1 MEQRLYY
8 AHPNMEIKNKHYHHM
23 ETKEYRYVVTKFAE
37 HEIYTF
43 AMRVGDLLQL
53 QYVASRGVSTEQGA
67 VQRILNKGRVDSI
80 CSFVLNGNSFVNTF
94 ILNWTETKYTPKIK
108 KETLVLPL
116 QGRFA
121 QMLDGQH
128 RIAGLLEATNHKQE
142 VADMEVLVSLFIG
155 LNTKEAA
162 RIFLNINSEQKPVPR
177 SLIYDLFGE
186 AYDDPESAITRVT
199 DIVAF
204 LNETKDSPYY
214 GHVHYPGKPNSQ
226 NLIDLAIM
234 VNAMKPAFERNGTFN
249 QLQLSE
255 IETQQKIILNFF
267 TAIKNRYADVWDKPK
282 ENIFL
287 RAAGFSGAFDFLT
300 GTLLQHCQT
309 DRKFSV
315 SHMEY
320 LMKLD
325 SLPLLKPDDVKSL
338 GGRTAKSRVTDYFR
352 ENYLADLPEDN
363 ACYEF

>member
-1 MEQRLYY
+1 
-8 AHPNMEIKNKHYHHM
+8 M
-23 ETKEYRYVVTKFAE
+23 ETKEYRYVETKFAE
-37 HEIYTF
+37 HKIYTF
-43 AMRVGDLLQL
+43 AMRVGDLLPL

-67 VQRILNKGRVDSI
+67 VQRILNKSRVDAI
-80 CSFVLNGNSFVNTF
+80 CKFVLGGNSFVNTF
-94 ILNWTETKYTPKIK
+94 ILNWTDTQYVPKVK
-108 KETLVLPL
+108 KETMVLPL

-128 RIAGLLEATNHKQE
+128 RIAGLQEAVNQKPE
-142 VADMEVLVSLFIG
+142 IADMEVLVSLFIG

-204 LNETKDSPYY
+204 LNDAEESPYY
-214 GHVHYPGKPNSQ
+214 GRVHYPGKPNSQ
-226 NLIDLAIM
+226 NMIDLAIM

-255 IETQQKIILNFF
+255 IETQQKILLNFY
-267 TAIKNRYADVWDKPK
+267 TAIKNKYEDVWDKPK
-282 ENIFL
+282 ENLFL

-315 SHMEY
+315 AHMES

-338 GGRTAKSRVTDYFR
+338 GGRTARIRVNDYFR
-352 ENYLADLPEDN
+352 ENYQADLPEDN
-363 ACYEF
+363 GSYEF

>member
-1 MEQRLYY
+1 
-8 AHPNMEIKNKHYHHM
+8 M
-23 ETKEYRYVVTKFAE
+23 ETKEFKYVVTKFAE
-37 HEIYTF
+37 HKIYTF
-43 AMRVGDLLQL
+43 AIRVGDLLQL

-67 VQRILNKGRVDSI
+67 VQRILNKSRVDSI
-80 CSFVLNGNSFVNTF
+80 CRFVLSGNSFVNTF
-94 ILNWTETKYTPKIK
+94 ILNWTDNQYEPKIK
-108 KETLVLPL
+108 KETIVLPL

-128 RIAGLLEATNHKQE
+128 RIAGLIEAVNQKPDI
-142 VADMEVLVSLFIG
+142 ADMEVLVSLFIG

-199 DIVAF
+199 DIISF
-204 LNETKDSPYY
+204 LNETQESPYY
-214 GHVHYPGKPNSQ
+214 GRVHYPGKPNSQ

-234 VNAMKPAFERNGTFN
+234 VNAMKPAFEQNGTFN
-249 QLQLSE
+249 QLQLCE
-255 IETQQKIILNFF
+255 IETQQKILLNFY
-267 TAIKNRYADVWDKPK
+267 TAIKNRYAEIWDKPK

-309 DRKFSV
+309 DRNFSV
-315 SHMEY
+315 SHMES

-338 GGRTAKSRVTDYFR
+338 GGRTARIRVSDYFR
-352 ENYLADLPEDN
+352 ENYQADLPEDN
-363 ACYEF
+363 ASYEF

>member
-1 MEQRLYY
+1 MES
-8 AHPNMEIKNKHYHHM
+8 
-23 ETKEYRYVVTKFAE
+23 KEYRYVVTQFAE
-37 HEIYTF
+37 HSIYTF
-43 AMRVGDLLQL
+43 AMRVGDLLQM

-67 VQRILNKGRVDSI
+67 VQRILNKSRVDAISR
-80 CSFVLNGNSFVNTF
+80 FVLAGNTFVNTF
-94 ILNWTETKYTPKIK
+94 ILNWTDTQYMPKVK
-108 KETLVLPL
+108 KETLILPL

-128 RIAGLLEATNHKQE
+128 RMAGLQEAVNQKAE

-162 RIFLNINSEQKPVPR
+162 KIFLNINSEQKPVPR

-204 LNETKDSPYY
+204 LNETEGSPYY
-214 GHVHYPGKPNSQ
+214 GRVHYPGKPNSQ

-249 QLQLSE
+249 QLSE
-255 IETQQKIILNFF
+255 IEIQQKILLNFYSV
-267 TAIKNRYADVWDKPK
+267 IYKKYEDIWDKPK
-282 ENIFL
+282 ENLFL

-300 GTLLQHCQT
+300 GTLLQQCQT
-309 DRKFSV
+309 DRKFTV
-315 SHMEY
+315 AHMES

-325 SLPLLKPDDVKSL
+325 SFPLLKTEDVKSL
-338 GGRTAKSRVTDYFR
+338 GGRMARARVTAYFR
-352 ENYLADLPEDN
+352 DNYQTDLPENNDG
-363 ACYEF
+363 YEF

>member
-1 MEQRLYY
+1 ME
-8 AHPNMEIKNKHYHHM
+8 N
-23 ETKEYRYVVTKFAE
+23 KEYRYVVTQFAE
-37 HEIYTF
+37 HSIYTF
-43 AMRVGDLLQL
+43 AMRVGDLLQV

-67 VQRILNKGRVDSI
+67 VQRILNKSRVDSI
-80 CSFVLNGNSFVNTF
+80 SKFVLAGNSFVNTF
-94 ILNWTETKYTPKIK
+94 ILNWTETQYMPKVK
-108 KETLVLPL
+108 KESLILPL

-128 RIAGLLEATNHKQE
+128 RIAGLQEAVNQKPE
-142 VADMEVLVSLFIG
+142 VADKEVLVSLFIG

-204 LNETKDSPYY
+204 LNETEDSPYY
-214 GHVHYPGKPNSQ
+214 GRVHYPGKPNSQ

-249 QLQLSE
+249 QLQLTE
-255 IETQQKIILNFF
+255 IETQQKILFNFY
-267 TAIKNRYADVWDKPK
+267 TAINKRYEDVWDKPK
-282 ENIFL
+282 ENLFL

-309 DRKFSV
+309 DRNFSV
-315 SHMEY
+315 PHMES

-325 SLPLLKPDDVKSL
+325 TQPLIKPDDVKSL
-338 GGRTAKSRVTDYFR
+338 GGRMARVRVTDYFR
-352 ENYLADLPEDN
+352 ENYQADLPENNDS
-363 ACYEF
+363 YEF

>member
-1 MEQRLYY
+1 
-8 AHPNMEIKNKHYHHM
+8 M
-23 ETKEYRYVVTKFAE
+23 ETKEYRYVVTQFFE
-37 HEIYTF
+37 HPIYTF
-43 AMRVGDLLQL
+43 AMKVGDLLGI

-67 VQRILNKGRVDSI
+67 VQRILNKSRVESI
-80 CSFVLNGNSFVNTF
+80 CRFVLAGNSFVNTF
-94 ILNWTETKYTPKIK
+94 ILNWTDTQYTPKIK
-108 KETLVLPL
+108 KESLTIPL

-128 RIAGLLEATNHKQE
+128 RIAGLQEAVNQKAE
-142 VADMEVLVSLFIG
+142 VAEMEILVSLFIG

-199 DIVAF
+199 DIVSF
-204 LNETKDSPYY
+204 LNENPESPYY
-214 GHVHYPGKPNSQ
+214 GRVHYPGKPNSQ

-255 IETQQKIILNFF
+255 IEIQEKILLNFYS
-267 TAIKNRYADVWDKPK
+267 AIKNKYEDIWDRPK
-282 ENIFL
+282 ENLFL

-300 GTLLQHCQT
+300 GTLLQQCQS
-309 DRKFSV
+309 DRKFSI
-315 SHMEY
+315 SHMES

-325 SLPLLKPDDVKSL
+325 SQPILKPEDVKSL
-338 GGRTAKSRVTDYFR
+338 GGRTAKIRVTDYFR
-352 ENYLADLPEDN
+352 ENYLADLPDN
-363 ACYEF
+363 NESYEF

>member
-1 MEQRLYY
+1 MES
-8 AHPNMEIKNKHYHHM
+8 
-23 ETKEYRYVVTKFAE
+23 KEYRYVVTQFAE
-37 HEIYTF
+37 HSIYTF
-43 AMRVGDLLQL
+43 AMRVGDLLQM

-67 VQRILNKGRVDSI
+67 VQRILNKSRVDAISR
-80 CSFVLNGNSFVNTF
+80 FVLAGNSFVNTF
-94 ILNWTETKYTPKIK
+94 ILNWTDTQYMPKVK
-108 KETLVLPL
+108 KETLIMPL

-128 RIAGLLEATNHKQE
+128 RMAGLQEAVSQKAE

-204 LNETKDSPYY
+204 LNEAEDSPYY
-214 GHVHYPGKPNSQ
+214 GRVHYPGKPNSQ

-255 IETQQKIILNFF
+255 IEIQQKILLNFYSV
-267 TAIKNRYADVWDKPK
+267 IYKKYEDIWDKPK
-282 ENIFL
+282 ENLFL

-300 GTLLQHCQT
+300 STLLQQCQT
-309 DRKFSV
+309 DRKFTIG
-315 SHMEY
+315 HMES
-320 LMKLD
+320 LMKLN
-325 SLPLLKPDDVKSL
+325 SFPLLKTEDVKSL
-338 GGRTAKSRVTDYFR
+338 GGRMARARVTAYFR
-352 ENYLADLPEDN
+352 DNYQADLPENNDG
-363 ACYEF
+363 YEF

>member
-1 MEQRLYY
+1 MES
-8 AHPNMEIKNKHYHHM
+8 
-23 ETKEYRYVVTKFAE
+23 KEYRYVVTQFAE
-37 HEIYTF
+37 HSIYTF
-43 AMRVGDLLQL
+43 AMRVGDLLQM

-67 VQRILNKGRVDSI
+67 VQRILNKSRVDAISR
-80 CSFVLNGNSFVNTF
+80 FVLAGNTFVNTF
-94 ILNWTETKYTPKIK
+94 ILNWTDTQYMPKVK
-108 KETLVLPL
+108 KETLILPL

-128 RIAGLLEATNHKQE
+128 RMAGLQEAVNQKAE

-162 RIFLNINSEQKPVPR
+162 KIFLNINSEQKPVPR

-204 LNETKDSPYY
+204 LNETEGSPYY
-214 GHVHYPGKPNSQ
+214 GRVHYPGKPNSQ

-255 IETQQKIILNFF
+255 IEIQQKILLNFYSV
-267 TAIKNRYADVWDKPK
+267 IYKKYEDIWDKPK
-282 ENIFL
+282 ENLFL

-300 GTLLQHCQT
+300 GTLLQQCQT
-309 DRKFSV
+309 DRKFTV
-315 SHMEY
+315 AHMES

-325 SLPLLKPDDVKSL
+325 SFPLLKTEDVKSL
-338 GGRTAKSRVTDYFR
+338 GGRMARARVTAYFR
-352 ENYLADLPEDN
+352 DNYQTDLPENNDG
-363 ACYEF
+363 YEF

>member
-1 MEQRLYY
+1 ME
-8 AHPNMEIKNKHYHHM
+8 NN
-23 ETKEYRYVVTKFAE
+23 EYRYVETKFAE
-37 HEIYTF
+37 HKIYTF
-43 AMRVGDLLQL
+43 AMRVGDLLQI

-67 VQRILNKGRVDSI
+67 VQRILNKSRVDAI
-80 CSFVLNGNSFVNTF
+80 CKFVLGGNSFVNTF
-94 ILNWTETKYTPKIK
+94 ILNWTDTQYVPKVK

-128 RIAGLLEATNHKQE
+128 RIAGLQEAVNQNAE
-142 VADMEVLVSLFIG
+142 IADMEVLVSLFIG

-199 DIVAF
+199 DIVSF
-204 LNETKDSPYY
+204 LNETEESPYY
-214 GHVHYPGKPNSQ
+214 GRVHYPGKPNSQ
-226 NLIDLAIM
+226 NMVDLAIM

-255 IETQQKIILNFF
+255 IETQKKILINFYS
-267 TAIKNRYADVWDKPK
+267 AIKNRYEDVWDKPK
-282 ENIFL
+282 ENVFL

-300 GTLLQHCQT
+300 GTLLQQCLN

-315 SHMEY
+315 QHMET
-320 LMKLD
+320 LMKLET
-325 SLPLLKPDDVKSL
+325 LPLLKPDDVKSL
-338 GGRTAKSRVTDYFR
+338 GGRTARTRVTDYFR
-352 ENYLADLPEDN
+352 ENYLADLPKDN
-363 ACYEF
+363 DSYEF

>member
-1 MEQRLYY
+1 MES
-8 AHPNMEIKNKHYHHM
+8 
-23 ETKEYRYVVTKFAE
+23 KEYRYVVTQFAE
-37 HEIYTF
+37 HSIYTF
-43 AMRVGDLLQL
+43 AMLVGDLLQM

-67 VQRILNKGRVDSI
+67 VQRILNRSRVDSI
-80 CSFVLNGNSFVNTF
+80 SKFVLAGNSFVNTF
-94 ILNWTETKYTPKIK
+94 ILNWTDTQYLPKVK
-108 KETLVLPL
+108 KETLILPL

-128 RIAGLLEATNHKQE
+128 RMAGLQEAVNQKAE

-162 RIFLNINSEQKPVPR
+162 KIFLNINSEQKPVPR

-204 LNETKDSPYY
+204 LNETENSPYY
-214 GHVHYPGKPNSQ
+214 GRVHYPGKPNSQ

-234 VNAMKPAFERNGTFN
+234 VNAMKPAFERNGIFN

-255 IETQQKIILNFF
+255 IEIQQKILLNFYSV
-267 TAIKNRYADVWDKPK
+267 IYKKYEDIWDKPK
-282 ENIFL
+282 ENLFL

-300 GTLLQHCQT
+300 TTLLQQCQT
-309 DRKFSV
+309 DRKFTV
-315 SHMEY
+315 VHMET
-320 LMKLD
+320 LMKLN
-325 SLPLLKPDDVKSL
+325 SFPLLKTEDVKSL
-338 GGRTAKSRVTDYFR
+338 GGRMARSRVTAYFR
-352 ENYLADLPEDN
+352 DNYQADLPENNDG
-363 ACYEF
+363 YEF

>member
-1 MEQRLYY
+1 MES
-8 AHPNMEIKNKHYHHM
+8 
-23 ETKEYRYVVTKFAE
+23 KEYRYVETKFAE
-37 HEIYTF
+37 HSIYTF
-43 AMRVGDLLQL
+43 AMRVGDLLQM

-80 CSFVLNGNSFVNTF
+80 SKFVLAGNTFVNTF
-94 ILNWTETKYTPKIK
+94 ILNWTDVQYQPKVK
-108 KETLVLPL
+108 KETLILPL

-128 RIAGLLEATNHKQE
+128 RIAGLQEAFNQKPE

-162 RIFLNINSEQKPVPR
+162 KIFLNINSEQKPVPR

-186 AYDDPESAITRVT
+186 AYDEIESAITRVT

-204 LNETKDSPYY
+204 LNETEESPYY
-214 GHVHYPGKPNSQ
+214 GRVHYPGKPNSQ

-234 VNAMKPAFERNGTFN
+234 VNAMKPAFEKNGIFN

-255 IETQQKIILNFF
+255 IGIQQKVVMNFYN
-267 TAIKNRYADVWDKPK
+267 AIKDKYEDVWDKPK
-282 ENIFL
+282 ENLFL
-287 RAAGFSGAFDFLT
+287 RAAGFSGALDFLT

-315 SHMEY
+315 AHMAD

-325 SLPLLKPDDVKSL
+325 STPLLKPDDVKSL
-338 GGRTAKSRVTDYFR
+338 GGRMARARVTAYFR
-352 ENYLADLPEDN
+352 ENYQADLPENNDS
-363 ACYEF
+363 YEF

>member
-1 MEQRLYY
+1 MES
-8 AHPNMEIKNKHYHHM
+8 
-23 ETKEYRYVVTKFAE
+23 KEYRYVQTAFLK
-37 HEIYTF
+37 HPIYTF
-43 AMRVGDLLQL
+43 AMRVGDLLGL
-53 QYVASRGVSTEQGA
+53 QYVASRGVSSEQGA

-80 CSFVLNGNSFVNTF
+80 SRFVLAGNTFVNTF
-94 ILNWTETKYTPKIK
+94 ILNWTDTQYLPKIR
-108 KETLVLPL
+108 KESMTIPL

-128 RIAGLLEATNHKQE
+128 RIAGLLEAVNQKPE

-199 DIVAF
+199 DIISF
-204 LNETKDSPYY
+204 LNETEESPYY
-214 GHVHYPGKPNSQ
+214 GRVHYPGKPNSQ
-226 NLIDLAIM
+226 SMIDLAIM
-234 VNAMKPAFERNGTFN
+234 VNAMKPAFEKNGTFN
-249 QLQLSE
+249 QLQLTE
-255 IETQQKIILNFF
+255 IETQQKILLNFYL
-267 TAIKNRYADVWDKPK
+267 AIKNKYEDVWDKPK
-282 ENIFL
+282 ENLFL

-315 SHMEY
+315 SHMES

-325 SLPLLKPDDVKSL
+325 TQPIIKPDDVKSL
-338 GGRTAKSRVTDYFR
+338 GGRIARTRVTDYFR
-352 ENYLADLPEDN
+352 ENYQADLPENNDS
-363 ACYEF
+363 YEF

>member
-1 MEQRLYY
+1 MES
-8 AHPNMEIKNKHYHHM
+8 
-23 ETKEYRYVVTKFAE
+23 KEYRYVATQFAE
-37 HEIYTF
+37 HTIYTF
-43 AMRVGDLLQL
+43 AMRVGDLLQM

-67 VQRILNKGRVDSI
+67 VQRILNKGRVDAISK
-80 CSFVLNGNSFVNTF
+80 FVLAGNSFVNTF
-94 ILNWTETKYTPKIK
+94 ILNWTDTQYMPKVK
-108 KETLVLPL
+108 KDTLILPL

-128 RIAGLLEATNHKQE
+128 RMAGLQEAVNQKAD

-162 RIFLNINSEQKPVPR
+162 KIFLNINSEQKPVPR

-186 AYDDPESAITRVT
+186 AYDDPESVITRVT

-204 LNETKDSPYY
+204 LNETEESPYY
-214 GHVHYPGKPNSQ
+214 GRVHYPGKPNSQ

-234 VNAMKPAFERNGTFN
+234 VNAMKPAFERNGTLN

-255 IETQQKIILNFF
+255 IETQRKILLNFY
-267 TAIKNRYADVWDKPK
+267 TVIKNKYEDLWDKPK
-282 ENIFL
+282 DNLFL

-300 GTLLQHCQT
+300 GTLLQQCQT

-315 SHMEY
+315 AHMES
-320 LMKLD
+320 LMKLN
-325 SLPLLKPDDVKSL
+325 SFPMLKSEDVKSL
-338 GGRTAKSRVTDYFR
+338 GGRMARARVTAYFR
-352 ENYLADLPEDN
+352 ENFLADLPENNDG
-363 ACYEF
+363 YEF

>member
-1 MEQRLYY
+1 MES
-8 AHPNMEIKNKHYHHM
+8 
-23 ETKEYRYVVTKFAE
+23 KEYRYVQTSFLE
-37 HEIYTF
+37 HPIYTF
-43 AMRVGDLLQL
+43 AMRVGDLLGL
-53 QYVASRGVSTEQGA
+53 QYVASRGVSSEQGA

-80 CSFVLNGNSFVNTF
+80 SRFVLAGNTFVNTF
-94 ILNWTETKYTPKIK
+94 ILNWTDTQYLPKIR
-108 KETLVLPL
+108 KESMTIPL

-128 RIAGLLEATNHKQE
+128 RIAGLLEAVNRKPE

-199 DIVAF
+199 DIVSF
-204 LNETKDSPYY
+204 LNETTDSPYY
-214 GHVHYPGKPNSQ
+214 GRVHYPGKPNSQ

-234 VNAMKPAFERNGTFN
+234 VNAMKPAFEKNGTFT
-249 QLQLSE
+249 QLQLTG
-255 IETQQKIILNFF
+255 IETQQKILLNFY
-267 TAIKNRYADVWDKPK
+267 TAIKNKYVDVWEKPK
-282 ENIFL
+282 ENLFL

-315 SHMEY
+315 SHMEF

-325 SLPLLKPDDVKSL
+325 TQPIIKPDDVKSL
-338 GGRTAKSRVTDYFR
+338 GGRIARARVTDYFR
-352 ENYLADLPEDN
+352 ENYQADLPEDN
-363 ACYEF
+363 DSYEF